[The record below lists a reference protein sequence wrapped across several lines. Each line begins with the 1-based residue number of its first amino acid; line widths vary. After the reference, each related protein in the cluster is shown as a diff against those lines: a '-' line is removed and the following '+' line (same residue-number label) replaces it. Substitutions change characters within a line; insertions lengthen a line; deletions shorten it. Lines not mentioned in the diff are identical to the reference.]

1 MVGMITKEESE
12 TIVAKAIAG
21 NYRTDEKKSM
31 KNSTNPPT
39 NKVRNYQNE
48 TRSRSG

>member
-12 TIVAKAIAG
+12 AIVAKAIAEA
-21 NYRTDEKKSM
+21 TEPMKKSM

-39 NKVRNYQNE
+39 NKVRKLPK
-48 TRSRSG
+48 